1 MLVNAFCF
9 VVVVVGLFCCCCCF
23 WLRFSRCCCLNGSL
37 YIYIFMFRI
46 TLKDFLS
53 IIGSINTWVPI
64 FSLSPFV
71 HAIVIWTVSI
81 VAASSHLLCVW
92 FRHTL
97 TVLASII
104 CNHSACLS
112 SVFVYMYI
120 SLCNIVIW
128 ILRCSSC
135 IWTIFLSS
143 PLFKKINN
151 YVFLS
156 SGFDCF

>member
-1 MLVNAFCF
+1 MLFALLLLLGCCCF
-9 VVVVVGLFCCCCCF
+9 CCCF

-37 YIYIFMFRI
+37 YIYIFMFRL

-64 FSLSPFV
+64 FFLSPFV

-112 SVFVYMYI
+112 SFCVYIYIYAILLFEYFVVHRVSEPYFYHHHYYYLFI
-120 SLCNIVIW
+120 TFSFFFPFVG
-128 ILRCSSC
+128 
-135 IWTIFLSS
+135 FL
-143 PLFKKINN
+143 LWF
-151 YVFLS
+151 
-156 SGFDCF
+156 